1 MSGHSHAKTIAHQK
15 TITDQKRGQVFSKMA
30 RLIAIAVRDG
40 GPNIETNYRLKI
52 AFERAKNFNMPS
64 DNIERAIRSASG
76 GIEGKNLNE
85 FVFEA
90 YGPGGIALL
99 IEGIT
104 DNKNRVLLEIK
115 QILSQRDGKLAQEG
129 SVRWM
134 FERKG
139 VIVILL
145 DSQPEQWK
153 NKEALELKTIEAGAQ
168 NFIWRPGNLLEVHLP
183 IDSIQSVKEDFE
195 KEGIKIESSSTDWV
209 AKDEIPVE
217 EASARK
223 QVEKLFSDLDENNDV
238 QDVYSNLKD

>member
-1 MSGHSHAKTIAHQK
+1 MSGHSHAKTIKHAK
-15 TITDQKRGQVFSKMA
+15 GITDQKRGQVFSKMA

-52 AFERAKNFNMPS
+52 AFERAKNFNMPN
-64 DNIERAIRSASG
+64 DNIERAIKSASG
-76 GIEGKNLNE
+76 GLEGKNLNE
-85 FVFEA
+85 FIFEA

-217 EASARK
+217 EASDRK

>member
-15 TITDQKRGQVFSKMA
+15 SISDQKRGQIFSKMA

-40 GPNIETNYRLKI
+40 GPNVETNYRLKI
-52 AFERAKNFNMPS
+52 ALERAKNFNMPN
-64 DNIERAIRSASG
+64 DNIERAIKSASG
-76 GIEGKNLNE
+76 GLEGKSLNE
-85 FVFEA
+85 FIFEA

-115 QILSQRDGKLAQEG
+115 QILSQRNGKLAQEG

-139 VIVILL
+139 VIVVLL
-145 DSQPEQWK
+145 DNQPEQWK
-153 NKEALELKTIEAGAQ
+153 NKEALELRIIEAGAQ
-168 NFIWRPGNLLEVHLP
+168 NLIWRPGNFLEVHVP
-183 IDSIQSVKEDFE
+183 IDSIQSIKEDFE
-195 KEGIKIESSSTDWV
+195 KEGIRTESSSADWV

-217 EASARK
+217 ESDIK
-223 QVEKLFSDLDENNDV
+223 QVEKLLSDLDENNDV
-238 QDVYSNLKD
+238 QDIYSNLKD